1 MDNQQQPV
9 TPLTGPV
16 FDAEGRLTY
25 MGVDGRRYVVV
36 DGVDVDEHEAAQ
48 VMEVLQQS
56 GEVFDD
62 IELRCRHWLEM
73 VEASPL
79 NHEEALAL
87 LLATLETLLEAKGDQ
102 PPNTPGES

>member
-1 MDNQQQPV
+1 MEEQQPV

-25 MGVDGRRYVVV
+25 VGVDGRRYVVV
-36 DGVDVDEHEAAQ
+36 DGAELDEQEAAQ
-48 VMEVLQQS
+48 VLEVLQKA
-56 GEVFDD
+56 GGVFDD

-73 VEASPL
+73 VKASPL

-87 LLATLETLLEAKGDQ
+87 LLATLETLLELKDDA
-102 PPNTPGES
+102 PPHGEGET